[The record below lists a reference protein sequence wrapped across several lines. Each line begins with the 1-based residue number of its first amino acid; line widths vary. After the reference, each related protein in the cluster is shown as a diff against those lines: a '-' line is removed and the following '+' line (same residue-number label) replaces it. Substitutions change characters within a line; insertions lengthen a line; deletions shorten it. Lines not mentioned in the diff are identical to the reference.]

1 MSGGAGRTCCGPRR
15 RCAASSPRRNTSIV
29 WGDLHAGNR
38 AALGHRGETSLLL
51 GYTLY
56 GLAALGL
63 MLSIWT
69 LRQRLLLAAG
79 VIASIVFAMGTEG
92 PAGGHYTYGL
102 LYALPGFDAIRT
114 PGRLVVWTT
123 LLLAVLA
130 AGAVTALVQRAVVGA
145 LPVRPVLASL
155 ALLPLLVVAEGLNT
169 TSHPVVPAR
178 PPALATA
185 PGPLLVLPSGATID
199 GIPML
204 WETDRFPAMVN
215 GAAAFTPQRQAAVRA
230 AAAHFPDADSVAV
243 LRATGVRSV
252 VVVRSAVEGTPYE
265 GTLSGR
271 IEGLS
276 VRRVDSPE
284 AVVYLLDPVS

>member
-1 MSGGAGRTCCGPRR
+1 M
-15 RCAASSPRRNTSIV
+15 V

-38 AALGHRGETSLLL
+38 AALGHRGETSLLP
-51 GYTLY
+51 GFTLY

-63 MLSIWT
+63 VLSIWT

-92 PAGGHYTYGL
+92 PAGGRYTYGL

-123 LLLAVLA
+123 LLLGVLA
-130 AGAVTALVQRAVVGA
+130 AGAVTAVVRQAAVRTR
-145 LPVRPVLASL
+145 LVRPVLAAL
-155 ALLPLLVVAEGLNT
+155 AVLPLLVVAEGVNT

-185 PGPLLVLPSGATID
+185 PGPMLVLPTGATID

-204 WETDRFPAMVN
+204 WETDRFPALVN
-215 GAAAFTPQRQAAVRA
+215 GAAAFTPQRQAAVREA
-230 AAAHFPDADSVAV
+230 AVHFPDADSVAL

-252 VVVRSAVEGTPYE
+252 VVVRAAVAGTPFE

-284 AVVYLLDPVS
+284 AVVYLLEPVS